1 MAHCAVQ
8 LLRPAGHP
16 PRAEVQL
23 LLRLQPDRV
32 LSPVRGPG
40 ELSLAETGPR
50 YSSLIGPG
58 LPLRQAAEGLLPD
71 QGGRVAAAVL
81 VLGGRA
87 ARRRH
92 GPRVRA
98 ELGEDHSKLLV

>member
-1 MAHCAVQ
+1 M
-8 LLRPAGHP
+8 
-16 PRAEVQL
+16 
-23 LLRLQPDRV
+23 
-32 LSPVRGPG
+32 RGPG

-98 ELGEDHSKLLV
+98 ELGEDHGKLLV